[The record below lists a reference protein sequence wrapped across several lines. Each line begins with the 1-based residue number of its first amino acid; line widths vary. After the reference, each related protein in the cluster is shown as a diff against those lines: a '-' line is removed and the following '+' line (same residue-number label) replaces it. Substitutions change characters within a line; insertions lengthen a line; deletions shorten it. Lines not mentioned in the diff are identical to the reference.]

1 MALAL
6 ECSHCRI
13 EFKDEIS
20 GLYLMRLEIT
30 LRFIISIS
38 FITIVIL
45 IDFRWDYLNT
55 KIQ

>member
-1 MALAL
+1 M
-6 ECSHCRI
+6 
-13 EFKDEIS
+13 K
-20 GLYLMRLEIT
+20 LEIT

>member
-13 EFKDEIS
+13 EFKDETS

-30 LRFIISIS
+30 LRFKISIS

>member
-13 EFKDEIS
+13 EFKDKTS

-30 LRFIISIS
+30 MRFIISIS